1 MPLLINASFA
11 GYYGRLLSTPIISFK
26 TAPVLPTSTPHIT
39 LNGLYGVP
47 GSTFRKVIVMAAA
60 CLSTYV
66 LNISFFLSL
75 AHVLSKQ
82 LRYTRGDHTRL
93 LHPDNEVN
101 PAECRYRDTLLP
113 MAWLVGYDSV
123 LLQRVIHSNLRKGI
137 HFDSD
142 TDSLEH
148 WITVSTDLF
157 LPNLLRLFL
166 YFVDST
172 PIPSF

>member
-113 MAWLVGYDSV
+113 MAWLVGYDNV